1 MPELRETNKHVS
13 VDYRNDAVEPALRQR
28 LLDVEHERFRLS
40 ETGGL
45 DDDHLGSDFLD
56 DLVDRC
62 FKLAEQ
68 RAANTS
74 AAQLGDPHV
83 LAFNH
88 FRVDGDLPEFI
99 HHDGDLRRSRP
110 QNVTEQRGLAAA
122 ERTGHERDGG
132 AKHVKNDEARM
143 TNDELMTKHE

>member
-68 RAANTS
+68 RAANAA
-74 AAQLGDPHV
+74 AAQLGDAHILSFDDFCV
-83 LAFNH
+83 DVDLAEL
-88 FRVDGDLPEFI
+88 V
-99 HHDGDLRRSRP
+99 HHNRDLRRSRRE
-110 QNVTEQRGLAAA
+110 NVATQRRLAAA
-122 ERTGHERDGG
+122 ERAGNERNWRS
-132 AKHVKNDEARM
+132 KHVKNDEARI
-143 TNDELMTKHE
+143 TNS